1 MIEGGSVPTS
11 AVLFALLAGAS
22 AATWT
27 LCLKL
32 GSTKINV
39 ALGALVVTSAAFVA
53 NAVTLM
59 VMRARG
65 HEIVFQREG
74 LWLLAIA
81 GVAAAGVDVCTL
93 LAYERGLRL
102 SSSLIVGGTSTAL
115 VLVIGF
121 VALQEPVT
129 WARVLALGLIAVG
142 VLLLQ
147 TQGG

>member
-1 MIEGGSVPTS
+1 VVTS
-11 AVLFALLAGAS
+11 AVLFAMLAGAS
-22 AATWT
+22 AASWS

-32 GSTKINV
+32 GSTKV
-39 ALGALVVTSAAFVA
+39 TPALGALAVTSGALAM
-53 NAVTLM
+53 NALVLL
-59 VMRARG
+59 VMRSRG
-65 HEIVFQREG
+65 HEIVITSPA
-74 LWLLAIA
+74 LWLMALAGI
-81 GVAAAGVDVCTL
+81 AAAGVDIFSL

-129 WARVLALGLIAVG
+129 WARLLALGLIASGMV
-142 VLLLQ
+142 LLQ

>member
-1 MIEGGSVPTS
+1 MRLEHVAIWAVDIE
-11 AVLFALLAGAS
+11 LLRTFYEKYFDARS
-22 AATWT
+22 
-27 LCLKL
+27 
-32 GSTKINV
+32 NR
-39 ALGALVVTSAAFVA
+39 LGALVVTNAAFVA
-53 NAVTLM
+53 NAVTLI

-65 HEIVFQREG
+65 HEIVFQREA

-121 VALQEPVT
+121 VALQEPVR

>member
-1 MIEGGSVPTS
+1 
-11 AVLFALLAGAS
+11 
-22 AATWT
+22 
-27 LCLKL
+27 
-32 GSTKINV
+32 
-39 ALGALVVTSAAFVA
+39 
-53 NAVTLM
+53 
-59 VMRARG
+59 
-65 HEIVFQREG
+65 
-74 LWLLAIA
+74 
-81 GVAAAGVDVCTL
+81 VCTL

>member
-1 MIEGGSVPTS
+1 MRLEHVAIWAVDIE
-11 AVLFALLAGAS
+11 LLRTFYEKYFDARS
-22 AATWT
+22 
-27 LCLKL
+27 
-32 GSTKINV
+32 NR
-39 ALGALVVTSAAFVA
+39 LGALVVTSAAFVA
-53 NAVTLM
+53 NAVTLI

-65 HEIVFQREG
+65 HKIVFQWEA

-81 GVAAAGVDVCTL
+81 GVAAAGVDLCTL

>member
-1 MIEGGSVPTS
+1 MRLEHVAIWAVDIE
-11 AVLFALLAGAS
+11 LLRTFYEKYFDARS
-22 AATWT
+22 
-27 LCLKL
+27 
-32 GSTKINV
+32 NR
-39 ALGALVVTSAAFVA
+39 LGALVVTSAAFVA
-53 NAVTLM
+53 NAVTLI

-65 HEIVFQREG
+65 HEIVFQREA

-81 GVAAAGVDVCTL
+81 GVAAAGVDLCAL

>member
-53 NAVTLM
+53 NAVTLI

-65 HEIVFQREG
+65 HEIVFQWEA

-81 GVAAAGVDVCTL
+81 GLPPPGSICARCWPTSAGY
-93 LAYERGLRL
+93 ASPPR
-102 SSSLIVGGTSTAL
+102 
-115 VLVIGF
+115 
-121 VALQEPVT
+121 
-129 WARVLALGLIAVG
+129 
-142 VLLLQ
+142 
-147 TQGG
+147 

>member
-1 MIEGGSVPTS
+1 MPTS
-11 AVLFALLAGAS
+11 AVMFALLAGAS

-53 NAVTLM
+53 NAATLL

-65 HEIVFQREG
+65 HEIVFQREA
-74 LWLLAIA
+74 LWLLGIA
-81 GVAAAGVDVCTL
+81 GIAAAGVDVCTL

-121 VALQEPVT
+121 LVLQEPVT
-129 WARVLALGLIAVG
+129 WARVLALGLIAAG
-142 VLLLQ
+142 ILLLQ

>member
-1 MIEGGSVPTS
+1 MRLEHVAIWAVDIERLRNFYEKYFDARS
-11 AVLFALLAGAS
+11 
-22 AATWT
+22 
-27 LCLKL
+27 
-32 GSTKINV
+32 NR
-39 ALGALVVTSAAFVA
+39 LGALLVTSAAFVA
-53 NAVTLM
+53 NAVTLI

-65 HEIVFQREG
+65 HEIVFQWEA

-81 GVAAAGVDVCTL
+81 GVAAAGVDLCTL

-129 WARVLALGLIAVG
+129 WARVLALGLSAVG
-142 VLLLQ
+142 VPLLQ

>member
-1 MIEGGSVPTS
+1 MRLEHVAVWAVDIE
-11 AVLFALLAGAS
+11 LLRTFYEKYFDARS
-22 AATWT
+22 
-27 LCLKL
+27 
-32 GSTKINV
+32 NR
-39 ALGALVVTSAAFVA
+39 LGALVVTSAAFVA
-53 NAVTLM
+53 NAVTLI
-59 VMRARG
+59 VIRARG
-65 HEIVFQREG
+65 HEIVSQWEA

-81 GVAAAGVDVCTL
+81 GVATAGVATAGVDLCTL

>member
-1 MIEGGSVPTS
+1 MPISV
-11 AVLFALLAGAS
+11 VLFVLLAGAF
-22 AATWT
+22 AAMWT

-93 LAYERGLRL
+93 VAYERGLRL